1 MPRLSIRSGWLT
13 AFLAL
18 ATSASIARA
27 LPTAA
32 QIRTAFAA
40 MDTTENAAL
49 NVAEWDRASFALFR
63 TADKNKNDVIDADE
77 LQTSTIAQ
85 DTFLHADTN
94 RDGRLSVG
102 EFSELR
108 RAIFRIADI
117 DADGSLI
124 YVEYQLLILM
134 EQVGWTDQN
143 KNGRIEL
150 SELRES
156 LTKAF
161 EQLDADRDT
170 KLTPAEAV
178 YLAAPELKA
187 FDKNGD
193 GQLALDEFISGYRNA
208 LLGG

>member
-1 MPRLSIRSGWLT
+1 MSRIRFTWW
-13 AFLAL
+13 AAL
-18 ATSASIARA
+18 LLLSASATAVRA

-40 MDTTENAAL
+40 MDTTGNAAL
-49 NVAEWDRASFALFR
+49 NIAEWDRASFALFR

-108 RAIFRIADI
+108 RALFRIADI
-117 DADGSLI
+117 DADESLI
-124 YVEYQLLILM
+124 YIEYQLLILM
-134 EQVGWTDQN
+134 EQVGWTDHN

-161 EQLDADRDT
+161 AQLDADRDA
-170 KLTPAEAV
+170 KLTATEASF
-178 YLAAPELKA
+178 LTAPELKA

-193 GQLALDEFISGYRNA
+193 SQIALDEFVTGYRNA